1 MANTYSTMVPLG
13 TPAPDFSLPGTDG
26 KTYSPSNFGNKN
38 VLVIIFMCNH
48 CPYVKAVL
56 RRLINLQNE
65 YAERSVQL
73 VGINVNDTKKY
84 PEDSLEKMK
93 ELAEKKQLPFPYLF
107 DESQESAK
115 AYDAVC
121 TPDIFVYG
129 IERSL
134 KYRGRVD
141 DNWQH
146 PDEITRHDLKD
157 AIEAILAD
165 QPVNDD
171 QVSSM
176 GCSIKWKE

>member
-1 MANTYSTMVPLG
+1 MVPLG

-65 YAERSVQL
+65 YAEKSVQL

-84 PEDSLEKMK
+84 PEDSMEKMK

-157 AIEAILAD
+157 AIEAILTD

>member
-1 MANTYSTMVPLG
+1 MANTHSTMVPLG

-73 VGINVNDTKKY
+73 VGINVNDAKKY

-157 AIEAILAD
+157 AIEALLTD

>member
-1 MANTYSTMVPLG
+1 MVPLG

-157 AIEAILAD
+157 AIEAILTD

>member
-1 MANTYSTMVPLG
+1 MANTHSTMVPLG
-13 TPAPDFSLPGTDG
+13 TPAPDFRLPGTDG

-38 VLVIIFMCNH
+38 VLVVIFMCNH

-65 YAERSVQL
+65 YAEKSVQL
-73 VGINVNDTKKY
+73 VGINVNDAKKY

-93 ELAEKKQLPFPYLF
+93 ELAEKKQLPFPYLY

-129 IERSL
+129 IERTL

-165 QPVNDD
+165 ESVNDD